1 MPVEG
6 QTDEWWVE
14 ISHAFNAHVREEVGI
29 LEAYEALCETV
40 DDDGLRYLLRLIL
53 DDEHRHH
60 QLFEDL
66 AAAARSE
73 DASGV
78 VPAPPAADHDG
89 LLAQTERFLDIE
101 REDAEQLKALHKKLR
116 PAADDTLWRLLVEL
130 MQLDTEKHIRILEYL
145 RHRLR

>member
-1 MPVEG
+1 MK
-6 QTDEWWVE
+6 QTEEWWVE

-29 LEAYEALCETV
+29 LEAYEQLCETV
-40 DDDGLRYLLRLIL
+40 DDEGIRYLLRLIL

-66 AAAARSE
+66 AAAARDDDP
-73 DASGV
+73 DA
-78 VPAPPAADHDG
+78 VPPPPRPRGDRE
-89 LLAQTERFLDIE
+89 LLAQTQRFLEIE
-101 REDAEQLKALHKKLR
+101 REDYDHLVELRKKLR

-145 RHRLR
+145 TSRLK